1 MPAFSDSP
9 ESFDFSFL
17 FRGFVPLELVG
28 FLSVFLTKPELFRA
42 ISTAVYETH
51 SFFHSHTW
59 STRCAEVKD
68 LEVFHNLVRD
78 YNAGCDPSAFSLFS
92 SSFSS
97 LSVSVPSVSVSNS
110 WVGWIGDLLSSGSCH
125 ILEGFRLHINASLF

>member
-1 MPAFSDSP
+1 MV
-9 ESFDFSFL
+9 E
-17 FRGFVPLELVG
+17 
-28 FLSVFLTKPELFRA
+28 FLSVFLTKSELFRA

-78 YNAGCDPSAFSLFS
+78 YNVGRDPSAFSLFS
-92 SSFSS
+92 SSSFSS
-97 LSVSVPSVSVSNS
+97 SSFSVPSVPVSNC
-110 WVGWIGDLLSSGSCH
+110 WIGWIGDLLSSGSRR